1 MNTQNIELKDKTLG
15 GDLVLWAVVFILAA
29 ISILVV
35 YSATGTLAFTQM
47 EGNTEYYL
55 LKHSFLIILCLGA
68 TWICHRI
75 DYKYY
80 SRLSRFALLLSVPIL
95 YFTWQFGTT
104 INEATRWLTIPFIN
118 QTFQASD
125 LAKLALIANTASM
138 LSKRQQ
144 SIREF
149 QRAILPILFWCGIIC
164 GLIAL
169 TDLSG
174 AALLFSTCMIIMFV
188 GRVPIKYLF
197 ALVFIGAIA
206 GAIALYAGQRL
217 GTATHRIEMF
227 FDKTEVPYQAE
238 QAYIAIAMGGV
249 VGKGPGNSTQRN
261 TLPHPYSDF
270 IYAIIVEEYGMLGGI
285 FVLGLYLTLLYRGM
299 IAVANSE
306 RAFGG
311 LLSAGLSFSL
321 VMQAMMHIGVSVGL
335 FPITGLPL
343 PLISMGG
350 TSLLFTGISL
360 GIIISV
366 SRGEQEVIEPEF
378 KRKGKFILGGEM

>member
-1 MNTQNIELKDKTLG
+1 MNTQNIEFKDKTLG
-15 GDLVLWAVVFILAA
+15 GDLVLWAVIFILAA

-68 TWICHRI
+68 TWVCHRI

-174 AALLFSTCMIIMFV
+174 AVLLFSTCMIIMFV

-197 ALVFIGAIA
+197 ALVLIGIIA
-206 GAIALYAGQRL
+206 GAVALYAGQRL

-227 FDKTEVPYQAE
+227 FDKSEVPYQAE
-238 QAYIAIAMGGV
+238 QSYIAIAMGGV
-249 VGKGPGNSTQRN
+249 AGKGPGNSTQRN

-270 IYAIIVEEYGMLGGI
+270 IYAIIVEEYGMLGGL
-285 FVLGLYLTLLYRGM
+285 FVIGLYLTLLYRGM
-299 IAVANSE
+299 IAVAKSE

-321 VMQAMMHIGVSVGL
+321 VMQAMMHIGVAVGL

-366 SRGEQEVIEPEF
+366 SRGEQEIVEPEF
-378 KRKGKFILGGEM
+378 KRRGKFVLGGDA